1 MLRRRRTIAP
11 PAGARSELEVFA
23 ELARR
28 LGARRRGRPTPPRC
42 STSWPRI
49 RGWDRGLLRS
59 QPRHPRHRHRRPLAV
74 PGGSAGTPRLFRDR
88 FGHPDGRARL
98 VPVRPTAH
106 GAGAAGVGPVR
117 SDELTLVTGRL
128 LEHYQSGAQTRRV
141 RNSSPRAAEPQSSCT
156 RIPRHGSASR
166 WAISSRCVLPPGLP
180 SDRGRHRRHPVR
192 HRLHAVPLPR
202 TRQRKPGHVADV
214 DPISAMPEFKRTTVT
229 IRRVD
234 ADRAAT
240 PRAATR

>member
-1 MLRRRRTIAP
+1 MTSLEGRVLRRRRTIAP

-28 LGARRRGRPTPPRC
+28 LGARRRADRPRRGVRRAG
-42 STSWPRI
+42 PRI

-74 PGGSAGTPRLFRDR
+74 PGRVGGYSSTVPRSVRA
-88 FGHPDGRARL
+88 PGRPCA
-98 VPVRPTAH
+98 PGARPTD
-106 GAGAAGVGPVR
+106 GTRAGAAGVGPVR

-141 RNSSPRAAEPQSSCT
+141 PELLATSSGATVELH

-180 SDRGRHRRHPVR
+180 RDRGRHDGIRFDTVFMPFHF
-192 HRLHAVPLPR
+192 
-202 TRQRKPGHVADV
+202 PGHG
-214 DPISAMPEFKRTTVT
+214 SANRVT
-229 IRRVD
+229 SPTL
-234 ADRAAT
+234 T
-240 PRAATR
+240 PSQRCPSSSGPR